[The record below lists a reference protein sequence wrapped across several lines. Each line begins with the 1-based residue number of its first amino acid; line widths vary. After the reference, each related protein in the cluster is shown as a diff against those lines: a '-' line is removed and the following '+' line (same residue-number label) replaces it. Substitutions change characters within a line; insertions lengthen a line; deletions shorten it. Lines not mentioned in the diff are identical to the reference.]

1 MNYTNI
7 LQLLRIKDW
16 FKNLIIFFPI
26 IFSVKFLELNNY
38 FDLIISFIIFSITS
52 SIVYILND
60 IIDLNNDKKHPIK
73 KSRPLASNKIS
84 IKESIYILISLVFVG
99 LIFLNFQKTIFI
111 HILIYLVTSCIYI
124 LFLKKIPFLELLI
137 LSSLYLIRIDTGSL
151 VINVESTHL
160 MLLTTLIISIFFI
173 LLKRIGELNLLKDNE
188 FIQTRSVLNFYNIT
202 TLKNITILMIITFF
216 ILVFIYTYSTS
227 FFLILTFPFIFMFI
241 YRYYLIAIRS
251 TDGENPI
258 SLILQNYFL
267 IINIFATLF
276 ILITIL
282 IYI

>member
-38 FDLIISFIIFSITS
+38 FDLIITFIIFSITS

-111 HILIYLVTSCIYI
+111 HILIYLVTSCTYI

-173 LLKRIGELNLLKDNE
+173 LLKRIGELNLLKDNK

>member
-38 FDLIISFIIFSITS
+38 FDLIITFIIFSITS

-111 HILIYLVTSCIYI
+111 HILIYLVTSCTYI

>member
-73 KSRPLASNKIS
+73 KTRPIASNKIS

-99 LIFLNFQKTIFI
+99 LIFIYFQKTIFI
-111 HILIYLVTSCIYI
+111 HVLIYLVTSCTYI

-188 FIQTRSVLNFYNIT
+188 FIQTRPVLNFYNIT
-202 TLKNITILMIITFF
+202 TLKNITILIIITFF

-227 FFLILTFPFIFMFI
+227 LLLILTFPFIFMFI

-267 IINIFATLF
+267 IVNIFATLF

>member
-26 IFSVKFLELNNY
+26 IFSVRFLELNNY
-38 FDLIISFIIFSITS
+38 FDLIITFIIFSITS

>member
-73 KSRPLASNKIS
+73 KTRPIASNKIS

-99 LIFLNFQKTIFI
+99 LIFIYFQKTIFI
-111 HILIYLVTSCIYI
+111 HVLIYLVTSCTYI

-202 TLKNITILMIITFF
+202 TLKNITIIIIITFF

-267 IINIFATLF
+267 IVNIFATLF

>member
-38 FDLIISFIIFSITS
+38 FDLIITFIIFSITS

-111 HILIYLVTSCIYI
+111 HILIYLVTSCTYI
-124 LFLKKIPFLELLI
+124 LFLKKIPFLELVI

>member
-38 FDLIISFIIFSITS
+38 FDLIITFIIFSITS

-111 HILIYLVTSCIYI
+111 HILIYLVTSCTYI

-202 TLKNITILMIITFF
+202 TLKNITILIIITFF

>member
-1 MNYTNI
+1 MSYTNI

-111 HILIYLVTSCIYI
+111 HIIIYLVTSCTYI

-227 FFLILTFPFIFMFI
+227 LFLILTFPFIFMFI

>member
-1 MNYTNI
+1 M
-7 LQLLRIKDW
+7 
-16 FKNLIIFFPI
+16 
-26 IFSVKFLELNNY
+26 
-38 FDLIISFIIFSITS
+38 
-52 SIVYILND
+52 
-60 IIDLNNDKKHPIK
+60 
-73 KSRPLASNKIS
+73 
-84 IKESIYILISLVFVG
+84 
-99 LIFLNFQKTIFI
+99 
-111 HILIYLVTSCIYI
+111 
-124 LFLKKIPFLELLI
+124 
-137 LSSLYLIRIDTGSL
+137 
-151 VINVESTHL
+151 INVESTHL
-160 MLLTTLIISIFFI
+160 MLLTTFIISIIFVLF
-173 LLKRIGELNLLKDNE
+173 KRIGELNLLKDNE

>member
-38 FDLIISFIIFSITS
+38 FDLIITFIIFSITS

-111 HILIYLVTSCIYI
+111 HILIYLVTSCTYI

-173 LLKRIGELNLLKDNE
+173 LLKRIGELNLLKDNK

-227 FFLILTFPFIFMFI
+227 LFLILTFPFIFMFI

>member
-1 MNYTNI
+1 M
-7 LQLLRIKDW
+7 
-16 FKNLIIFFPI
+16 
-26 IFSVKFLELNNY
+26 
-38 FDLIISFIIFSITS
+38 
-52 SIVYILND
+52 
-60 IIDLNNDKKHPIK
+60 NNDKKHPIK

-111 HILIYLVTSCIYI
+111 YILIYLVTSCTYI
-124 LFLKKIPFLELLI
+124 LFLKKIPFLELVI

>member
-38 FDLIISFIIFSITS
+38 FDLIITFIIFSITS

-111 HILIYLVTSCIYI
+111 HILIYLVTSCTYI
-124 LFLKKIPFLELLI
+124 LFLKKIPFLELVI

-173 LLKRIGELNLLKDNE
+173 LLKRIGELNLLKDNK

>member
-38 FDLIISFIIFSITS
+38 FDLIITFIIFSITS

-111 HILIYLVTSCIYI
+111 HILIYLVTSCTYI

-160 MLLTTLIISIFFI
+160 MLLTTFIISIIFV

>member
-73 KSRPLASNKIS
+73 KTRPIASNKIS

-99 LIFLNFQKTIFI
+99 LIFIYFQKTIFI
-111 HILIYLVTSCIYI
+111 HVLIYLVTSCTYI

-202 TLKNITILMIITFF
+202 TLKNITILIIITFF

-227 FFLILTFPFIFMFI
+227 LLLILTFPFIFMFI

-267 IINIFATLF
+267 IVNIFATLF

>member
-38 FDLIISFIIFSITS
+38 FDLIITFIIFSITS

-111 HILIYLVTSCIYI
+111 HILIYLVTSCTYI

-241 YRYYLIAIRS
+241 YRYYLSAIRS

>member
-38 FDLIISFIIFSITS
+38 FDLIITFIIFSITS

>member
-73 KSRPLASNKIS
+73 KTRPIASNKIS

-99 LIFLNFQKTIFI
+99 LIFIYFQKTIFI
-111 HILIYLVTSCIYI
+111 HVLIYLVTSCTYI

-202 TLKNITILMIITFF
+202 TLKNITIIIIITFF

-227 FFLILTFPFIFMFI
+227 LLLILTFPFIFMFI

-267 IINIFATLF
+267 IVNIFATLF

>member
-73 KSRPLASNKIS
+73 KTRPIASNKIS

-99 LIFLNFQKTIFI
+99 LIFIYFQKIIFI
-111 HILIYLVTSCIYI
+111 HVLIYLVTSCTYI

-202 TLKNITILMIITFF
+202 TLKNITIIIIITFF

-241 YRYYLIAIRS
+241 YRYYLISIRS

-267 IINIFATLF
+267 IVNIFATLF

>member
-1 MNYTNI
+1 MKYTNI

-99 LIFLNFQKTIFI
+99 LIFLIFQKTIFI
-111 HILIYLVTSCIYI
+111 HILIYLVTSCTYI
-124 LFLKKIPFLELLI
+124 LFFKKIPFLELLI

-151 VINVESTHL
+151 VINVESTNL

>member
-111 HILIYLVTSCIYI
+111 HILIYLVTSFTYI

-151 VINVESTHL
+151 VINVESTNL

-241 YRYYLIAIRS
+241 YRYYMIAIRS
-251 TDGENPI
+251 ADGENPI

>member
-111 HILIYLVTSCIYI
+111 HILIYLVTSFTYI

-151 VINVESTHL
+151 VINVESTNL

-227 FFLILTFPFIFMFI
+227 LFLILTFPFIFMFI
-241 YRYYLIAIRS
+241 YRYYMIAIRS
-251 TDGENPI
+251 ADGENPI

>member
-73 KSRPLASNKIS
+73 KTRPIASNKIS

-99 LIFLNFQKTIFI
+99 LIFIYFQKTIFI
-111 HILIYLVTSCIYI
+111 HVLIYLVTSCTYI

-202 TLKNITILMIITFF
+202 TLKNITILIIITFF

-267 IINIFATLF
+267 IVNIFATLF

>member
-1 MNYTNI
+1 MSYTNI

-111 HILIYLVTSCIYI
+111 HILIYLVTSCTYI

-151 VINVESTHL
+151 VINVESTNL

-173 LLKRIGELNLLKDNE
+173 LLKRIGELNLLKYNE

-202 TLKNITILMIITFF
+202 TLKNITILIIITFF

-227 FFLILTFPFIFMFI
+227 LFLILTFPFIFMFI
-241 YRYYLIAIRS
+241 YRYYMIAIRS
-251 TDGENPI
+251 ADGENPI
-258 SLILQNYFL
+258 SLILQNFFL